1 MPERCQDCRKECI
14 LTRKRCA
21 NPTIR
26 CHRKMDKQ
34 DKGETCLQTPSASNQ
49 LVTTISPTTTRV
61 DVRPARH
68 EKEIQTTN
76 RNKTTIQNRTAEA
89 RFLKPRFNVA
99 DHFYVLLCTRR
110 DEVPSISAVARS
122 LSSPEN
128 NAPQNTLEQQELQWV
143 LGENHAEER
152 NGRKPQK
159 NEIKKSIRNVHA
171 TPLSSVCGQSVNPNC
186 SSFPAHTQ
194 HCRNLRKFTSASH
207 QMR

>member
-1 MPERCQDCRKECI
+1 MSKLLSVNRTVPERCQDYRRECV
-14 LTRKRCA
+14 LTRNRCA

-34 DKGETCLQTPSASNQ
+34 DKDETCLQTPSASNQ

-76 RNKTTIQNRTAEA
+76 RNKTTFQS
-89 RFLKPRFNVA
+89 
-99 DHFYVLLCTRR
+99 LLCYVVHEAWRSSQHLCRR
-110 DEVPSISAVARS
+110 AVS

-128 NAPQNTLEQQELQWV
+128 NAPQNTLEHQKLQWV

-159 NEIKKSIRNVHA
+159 TK
-171 TPLSSVCGQSVNPNC
+171 
-186 SSFPAHTQ
+186 
-194 HCRNLRKFTSASH
+194 
-207 QMR
+207 